1 MEQLKFLTSLCV
13 GLMLLFS
20 LRSAYLLIQN
30 FKNINHLRLFIVVAC
45 FSFFETLLN
54 ISISQILKMKSIFLK
69 ITSIS
74 QNIYLIIEILAI
86 LIFYNHLDSK
96 SNNIKNPKNVLII
109 FLIIGI
115 MIFYGIYSHNLMLAV
130 TISELLLVNY
140 FFIKFT
146 ILEIKYDFKIY
157 NQFESIINKG
167 LFTFVNFIA
176 PYTVIN
182 ELTRSSNF
190 QIHIFLNFINDIG
203 YIILFYSL
211 SKAAKCY
218 QSR

>member
-1 MEQLKFLTSLCV
+1 
-13 GLMLLFS
+13 
-20 LRSAYLLIQN
+20 
-30 FKNINHLRLFIVVAC
+30 
-45 FSFFETLLN
+45 
-54 ISISQILKMKSIFLK
+54 MKSIFLK